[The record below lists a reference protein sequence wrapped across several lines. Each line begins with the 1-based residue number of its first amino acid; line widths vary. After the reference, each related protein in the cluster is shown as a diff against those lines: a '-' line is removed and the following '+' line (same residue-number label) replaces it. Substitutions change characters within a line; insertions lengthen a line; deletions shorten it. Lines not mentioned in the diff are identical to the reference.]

1 MSQTPRHMTGP
12 HEIDARSHEID
23 RTGPHEIDVTGHPA
37 IHVTGLNK
45 IDARDQAPEPGTKG
59 LSKPCLQRI
68 PRGRLW
74 VGSQTGREG
83 LKNEMLG
90 YGHVQTMARCAVGRP
105 PLVELVGISA
115 RAVGGRPG
123 ASRTMAA
130 NEHFGQGPPLKSFI
144 LLYPSICLHG
154 IAWAQCQTIYRHVV
168 AILPSS
174 SPSILQTGLHPWH
187 LTCRNAL

>member
-12 HEIDARSHEID
+12 HEIDAPSHEIDRTGPHEID

-74 VGSQTGREG
+74 VGR
-83 LKNEMLG
+83 K
-90 YGHVQTMARCAVGRP
+90 
-105 PLVELVGISA
+105 
-115 RAVGGRPG
+115 RAGK
-123 ASRTMAA
+123 A
-130 NEHFGQGPPLKSFI
+130 
-144 LLYPSICLHG
+144 
-154 IAWAQCQTIYRHVV
+154 
-168 AILPSS
+168 
-174 SPSILQTGLHPWH
+174 
-187 LTCRNAL
+187 